1 MATVG
6 DVWCMRS
13 SINGA
18 KWTGSSDGAV
28 WAGESG
34 VSQARISNVA
44 ATSLSLTAPP
54 SLPYIA
60 HATVLIRPID
70 LVNFFLFFSLCC
82 TQIN

>member
-54 SLPYIA
+54 GLPYIA
-60 HATVLIRPID
+60 RATVLVRPID
-70 LVNFFLFFSLCC
+70 LVSFFYLLLLYC
-82 TQIN
+82 TPY